1 MNYEQ
6 TLQWMFAQLP
16 MYQQKGKVA
25 YTNKLDNIRVFAAYL
40 HHPEQQFKSIHV
52 AGTNGKGS
60 CSHMLASILQ
70 EAGYTVGLYTSP
82 HLQDFRERIKING
95 KVIAKDAVV
104 DFIAKH
110 QDFLE
115 QHQLSFFEMTVAM
128 AFSYFAEQQVDIAI
142 IETGLGGRLDSTN
155 IIIPEVCLITN
166 IGLDHT
172 HILGDTLAKIATEKA
187 GIIKRNVP
195 IVISEYKETTLS
207 VFKKTAKEN
216 NAPLFLVD
224 EFIIKDYNTDLLGN
238 HQKKNIKGVV
248 TIVKRL
254 KGFEVEEHHIE
265 KGLQNVVK
273 NTGLQGRWQQ
283 LQKNPNVFCDI
294 AHNKEALEIVIHQIK
309 QESFDTLHIV
319 LGFVRDKDLA
329 EMLPLFPKDAIY
341 YFCSPN
347 VPRGLAAAVLQK
359 KAVIF
364 DLKGSIYKSVTEA
377 YKTALENATT
387 SDFIFIGGS
396 TFVVSEIL

>member
-1 MNYEQ
+1 MNYQQ

-16 MYQQKGKVA
+16 MYQNQGKKA
-25 YTNKLDNIRVFAAYL
+25 YTNKLANIRAFAEYL

-95 KVIAKDAVV
+95 KVIPKDVVV
-104 DFIAKH
+104 DFITKH
-110 QDFLE
+110 RDFLE

-128 AFSYFAEQQVDIAI
+128 TFTYFAEQRVDIAI
-142 IETGLGGRLDSTN
+142 IETGLGGRLDATN
-155 IIIPEVCLITN
+155 IITPEVCLITN

-172 HILGDTLAKIATEKA
+172 NILGDTLAKIATEKA
-187 GIIKRNVP
+187 GVIKLDVP
-195 IVISEYKETTLS
+195 IVISEYEKTTLP
-207 VFKKTAKEN
+207 VFKKVAEEN

-224 EFIIKDYNTDLLGN
+224 EFDVEDYKTDLLGN

-248 TIVKRL
+248 TIVKNL
-254 KGFEVEEHHIE
+254 KSFKIDEHHIR
-265 KGLQNVVK
+265 KGLQNVIK

-283 LQKNPNVFCDI
+283 LEDKPQVFCDI
-294 AHNKEALEIVIHQIK
+294 AHNKAALEMVIHQIN
-309 QESFDTLHIV
+309 QQTFDRLHIV
-319 LGFVRDKDLA
+319 LGFVKDKDLA
-329 EMLPLFPKDAIY
+329 EILPLFPKDATY
-341 YFCSPN
+341 YFCSPD

-364 DLKGSIYKSVTEA
+364 SLKGSMYKSVTEA